1 MARFVG
7 LLRGINVGGKHKLPM
22 AELRTHFEAAGAR
35 AVQTY
40 IQSGN
45 VVFEAAARQGPEL
58 GAAVAESLEA
68 AKGFAVPIVVR
79 TAAAWQSAIDDNP
92 YAAEAE
98 GNPKRVHAMLL
109 SRAPTKA
116 ARAAF
121 DPDCRMG
128 ERWTLGKDILYIDA
142 PNGTARSKLGTPY
155 VDRVLECIATA
166 RNWRTML
173 TLQAKL
179 DEA

>member
-1 MARFVG
+1 MARFVA
-7 LLRGINVGGKHKLPM
+7 LLRRINVGGKRKLPM
-22 AELRTHFEAAGAR
+22 AELRAHFEDAGAR

-45 VVFEAAARQGPEL
+45 VVFEAAARQGPKL
-58 GAAVAESLEA
+58 GKTVAESLEA

-79 TAAAWQSAIDDNP
+79 TAVAWQAAIDDNP

-98 GNPKRVHAMLL
+98 ENPKRVHAMLL
-109 SRAPTKA
+109 DRAPTRA

-121 DPDCRMG
+121 DPDCRLG
-128 ERWTLGKDILYIDA
+128 ERWTLGKDILYVDA
-142 PNGTARSKLGTPY
+142 PGGAARSKVGTPY
-155 VDRVLECIATA
+155 VDRTLGCIATA

-173 TLQAKL
+173 ALQAKL
-179 DEA
+179 EEG